1 MDLLKVKLQNEARL
15 QDIKDVEETV
25 ENGEM
30 LARLQVKAGLQPS
43 KT

>member
-25 ENGEM
+25 ENRNVELRRM
-30 LARLQVKAGLQPS
+30 IREEKA
-43 KT
+43 